1 MVGEI
6 SQNDFLQGIVPA
18 EVDAHQFLDFYA
30 VLDVH
35 IQQILFSVGGLRQI
49 VVVVHPERLCT
60 AECDVPAVAL
70 TVQGKGLTVQAAL
83 AKLGVGIQV
92 EDAWKMQ

>member
-1 MVGEI
+1 M
-6 SQNDFLQGIVPA
+6 
-18 EVDAHQFLDFYA
+18 
-30 VLDVH
+30 H

-92 EDAWKMQ
+92 EDAVADNGTVRLSVEFAQAVSGTLGKENVFGELFLCP